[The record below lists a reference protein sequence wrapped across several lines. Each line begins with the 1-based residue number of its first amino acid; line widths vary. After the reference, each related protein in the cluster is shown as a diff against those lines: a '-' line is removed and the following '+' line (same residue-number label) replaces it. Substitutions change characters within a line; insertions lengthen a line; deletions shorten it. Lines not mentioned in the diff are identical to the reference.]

1 MGKCGIKMPLEV
13 ALIAA
18 KRLGNKC
25 KMQMETV
32 SRGTQLVVGC
42 KSIANWLDRIQEY
55 YPYLFQKK
63 EQDPK
68 AEALADP
75 VDEIGYGKPQL
86 SQCCILYPPC
96 LFSSRV
102 CGFSSRGEF
111 TRKTLVE
118 NLRQD
123 QLR

>member
-1 MGKCGIKMPLEV
+1 LAE
-13 ALIAA
+13 AA
-18 KRLGNKC
+18 NSPP
-25 KMQMETV
+25 E
-32 SRGTQLVVGC
+32 GTPADSC
-42 KSIANWLDRIQEY
+42 AIIHN
-55 YPYLFQKK
+55 LFPKK

-96 LFSSRV
+96 LFSSRI

-111 TRKTLVE
+111 ARNALAV
-118 NLRQD
+118 NL
-123 QLR
+123 LKGPFSGELGPKS